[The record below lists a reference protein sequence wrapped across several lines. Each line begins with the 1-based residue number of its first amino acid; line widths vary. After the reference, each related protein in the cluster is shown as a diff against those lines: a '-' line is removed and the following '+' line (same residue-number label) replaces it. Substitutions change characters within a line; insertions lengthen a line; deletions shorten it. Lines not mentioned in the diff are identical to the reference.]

1 MKKLNKKPWKFLS
14 KKQLH
19 KKKIERANERVRIEN
34 SKELN
39 KNEKVK

>member
-19 KKKIERANERVRIEN
+19 KKKMSVLM
-34 SKELN
+34 KEQ
-39 KNEKVK
+39 E

>member
-1 MKKLNKKPWKFLS
+1 MKRLNKKPWKFLS
-14 KKQLH
+14 KKQLY
-19 KKKIERANERVRIEN
+19 KKKIERANEKARIEN

>member
-19 KKKIERANERVRIEN
+19 KKKIERANERARIEN
-34 SKELN
+34 SKKLN
-39 KNEKVK
+39 KYEKVN